1 MQGCNPRNARGWN
14 YRKVSAFFDYDK
26 IFYMEPI
33 FIVIT
38 LLLVAIFGTIV
49 YAFFLR
55 PQKES
60 QTPQSMLLMQQQLQD
75 LSRTMREQMSE
86 SNRVVQQGSQVQFR
100 ESKELMQQIN
110 KDVNEQIRN
119 IQESISEKLL
129 GVQKN
134 VSEVSESSKQVFLVA
149 EQLQNLE
156 KVLKHQKQR
165 GNLGEASLQLALEN
179 MLPVTGY
186 KMQYQFEGGET
197 VDAVVITKDGM
208 IPVDAKFS
216 LDNYRRLVDAT
227 TDAEKEQL
235 EKEFKN
241 DLKKRIDETA
251 KYIRPKDGTLPF
263 AFMYIPAEAIYYD
276 LLINEVGSVKV
287 NTRSLIDYAYKDRSV
302 IIVSPTTFAAYLQ
315 SVLYG
320 FRAFK
325 VEESA
330 KEIQKNV
337 EKLTRHL
344 QAYNQYF
351 EKIGTTL
358 GTTVNHYNLASKELG
373 KIDRDVMKITE
384 GEGFG
389 SEVFE
394 LEKPASREE

>member
-1 MQGCNPRNARGWN
+1 
-14 YRKVSAFFDYDK
+14 
-26 IFYMEPI
+26 MEI
-33 FIVIT
+33 LQIAAIV
-38 LLLVAIFGTIV
+38 LLLAILIV
-49 YAFFLR
+49 QVYYFFFR
-55 PQKES
+55 EVDKEGS
-60 QTPQSMLLMQQQLQD
+60 GEGMLMLQQQLERLRATVD
-75 LSRTMREQMSE
+75 ERMGE
-86 SNRVVQQGSQVQFR
+86 SSKAMQENARLQFR
-100 ESKELMQQIN
+100 ESKELIQEIN
-110 KDVNEQIRN
+110 REVNEQLR
-119 IQESISEKLL
+119 
-129 GVQKN
+129 GVIKG
-134 VSEVSESSKQVFLVA
+134 VTEVSESSKQVFTVA

-179 MLPVTGY
+179 ILPATAY
-186 KMQYQFEGGET
+186 KLQYQFEGGDI
-197 VDAVVITKDGM
+197 VDAVVMTKDGL

-216 LDNYRRLVDAT
+216 LDNYRRLVDE
-227 TDAEKEQL
+227 TDESRRAEL

-251 KYIRPKDGTLPF
+251 KYIRTNDGTLPF

-287 NTRSLIDYAYKDRSV
+287 NTRSLIDYAYKDKNV

-351 EKIGTTL
+351 EKLGVTL
-358 GTTVNHYNLASKELG
+358 GTTVNHYNSAQKELG
-373 KIDRDVMKITE
+373 KIDKDVTKIT
-384 GEGFG
+384 GESLGV
-389 SEVFE
+389 EN
-394 LEKPASREE
+394 LALDKPAKLED

>member
-1 MQGCNPRNARGWN
+1 
-14 YRKVSAFFDYDK
+14 
-26 IFYMEPI
+26 MEI
-33 FIVIT
+33 ILIV
-38 LLLVAIFGTIV
+38 LLVAILGILIYV
-49 YAFFLR
+49 FFI
-55 PQKES
+55 KANKKSES
-60 QTPQSMLLMQQQLQD
+60 AESMLLMQQQIQE
-75 LSRTMREQMSE
+75 LSRTVREQMNE
-86 SNRVVQQGSQVQFR
+86 SSKLAQEGSRNQFR
-100 ESKELMQQIN
+100 ESKELMQGIN
-110 KDVNEQIRN
+110 KEVNEQIRN
-119 IQESISEKLL
+119 IQESINEKLVS
-129 GVQKN
+129 VQKH
-134 VSEVSESSKQVFLVA
+134 VSEVGESSKQVFTVA

-179 MLPVTGY
+179 ILPVGAY
-186 KMQYQFEGGET
+186 KLQYQFDGGEV

-216 LDNYRRLVDAT
+216 LDNYRRLVDE
-227 TDAEKEQL
+227 TDQSRREEL

-241 DLKKRIDETA
+241 DLKRRIDETA

-263 AFMYIPAEAIYYD
+263 AFMFIPAEAIYYD
-276 LLINEVGSVKV
+276 LLINEVGSVKI
-287 NTRSLIDYAYKDRSV
+287 NTRSLIDYAYRDKNV

-344 QAYNQYF
+344 NAYNQYF
-351 EKIGTTL
+351 EKVGNSL
-358 GTTVNHYNLASKELG
+358 GTTVNHYNYANKELA
-373 KIDRDVMKITE
+373 KVDRDLMKITGDGIE
-384 GEGFG
+384 HEQL
-389 SEVFE
+389 V
-394 LEKPASREE
+394 LDKPVKLD

>member
-1 MQGCNPRNARGWN
+1 MEA
-14 YRKVSAFFDYDK
+14 VST
-26 IFYMEPI
+26 II
-33 FIVIT
+33 IGLFI
-38 LLLVAIFGTIV
+38 LLIGIFGLLIYV
-49 YAFFLR
+49 FFIR
-55 PQKES
+55 KEKEPEKDES
-60 QTPQSMLLMQQQLQD
+60 ILLMQQQIQELTR
-75 LSRTMREQMSE
+75 SMREQMSE
-86 SNRVVQQGSQVQFR
+86 SNKLVQEGSRVQFR
-100 ESKELMQQIN
+100 ESKELMQEIN

-119 IQESISEKLL
+119 IQESINSKLL
-129 GVQKN
+129 GVQKH
-134 VSEVSESSKQVFLVA
+134 VSEVSESSKQVFVVA

-179 MLPVTGY
+179 ILPVGAY
-186 KMQYQFEGGET
+186 KLQHQFDGGET

-216 LDNYRRLVDAT
+216 LDNYRRLVDE
-227 TDAEKEQL
+227 TDPKRQEEL

-263 AFMYIPAEAIYYD
+263 AFMFIPAEAIYYD
-276 LLINEVGSVKV
+276 LLVNEVGSVKV
-287 NTRSLIDYAYKDRSV
+287 NTRSLIDYAYKDKNV

-344 QAYNQYF
+344 NAYTEYYD
-351 EKIGTTL
+351 KIGNSL
-358 GTTVNHYNLASKELG
+358 STTVNHYNSATKELS
-373 KIDRDVMKITE
+373 KVDKDVVKIT
-384 GEGFG
+384 GEGIHH
-389 SEVFE
+389 EQLV
-394 LEKPASREE
+394 LEKPSKSE

>member
-1 MQGCNPRNARGWN
+1 
-14 YRKVSAFFDYDK
+14 
-26 IFYMEPI
+26 MENLQI
-33 FIVIT
+33 VLLILLIVIIGI
-38 LLLVAIFGTIV
+38 LIYV
-49 YAFFLR
+49 FFIR
-55 PQKES
+55 KEKKPE
-60 QTPQSMLLMQQQLQD
+60 TNESMLLMQQQLQD
-75 LSRTMREQMSE
+75 LSRTVREQMNE
-86 SNRVVQQGSQVQFR
+86 SSKLAQEGSRVQFR
-100 ESKELMQQIN
+100 ESKELMQEIN
-110 KDVNEQIRN
+110 REVNEQIRN
-119 IQESISEKLL
+119 IQESINEKLL
-129 GVQKN
+129 GVQKH
-134 VSEVSESSKQVFLVA
+134 VSEVGESSKQVFTIA

-179 MLPVTGY
+179 ILPVGAY
-186 KMQYQFEGGET
+186 KLQYQFTDGDI

-216 LDNYRRLVDAT
+216 LDNYRRLVDES
-227 TDAEKEQL
+227 DQNRREEL

-263 AFMYIPAEAIYYD
+263 AFMFIPAEAIYYD

-287 NTRSLIDYAYKDRSV
+287 NTRSLLDYAYKDKNV

-325 VEESA
+325 VEESS

-337 EKLTRHL
+337 EKLVRHL
-344 QAYNQYF
+344 NAYGQYF
-351 EKIGTTL
+351 DKIGNSL
-358 GTTVNHYNLASKELG
+358 STTVNHYNSANKEFSKVDKDL
-373 KIDRDVMKITE
+373 MKIT
-384 GEGFG
+384 GEGI
-389 SEVFE
+389 EHEQLV
-394 LEKPASREE
+394 LDKPAKLD

>member
-1 MQGCNPRNARGWN
+1 
-14 YRKVSAFFDYDK
+14 
-26 IFYMEPI
+26 MEPI
-33 FIVIT
+33 FILIT
-38 LLLVAIFGTIV
+38 ALLLAIFAVLIYV
-49 YAFFLR
+49 FFIR
-55 PQKES
+55 KEKPVENS
-60 QTPQSMLLMQQQLQD
+60 SMLLMQQQLQE
-75 LSRTMREQMSE
+75 LSRSMREQMSE
-86 SNRVVQQGSQVQFR
+86 SNKVVQQGSQMQFR

-110 KDVNEQIRN
+110 KEVNEQIRS

-129 GVQKN
+129 GVQRN
-134 VSEVSESSKQVFLVA
+134 VSEVSESSKQVFMVA

-179 MLPVTGY
+179 MLPATAY

-227 TDAEKEQL
+227 NDVEKEQL

-241 DLKKRIDETA
+241 DLKKRIDETS

-276 LLINEVGSVKV
+276 LLVNEVGSVKV
-287 NTRSLIDYAYKDRSV
+287 NTRSLIDYAYKDKNV

-325 VEESA
+325 VEEGA
-330 KEIQKNV
+330 KEIQQNV

-344 QAYNQYF
+344 SAYNQYF
-351 EKIGTTL
+351 EKIGATL
-358 GTTVNHYNLASKELG
+358 GTTVNHYNMASKELG

-389 SEVFE
+389 VEQIE
-394 LEKPASREE
+394 LEKPTKLVE